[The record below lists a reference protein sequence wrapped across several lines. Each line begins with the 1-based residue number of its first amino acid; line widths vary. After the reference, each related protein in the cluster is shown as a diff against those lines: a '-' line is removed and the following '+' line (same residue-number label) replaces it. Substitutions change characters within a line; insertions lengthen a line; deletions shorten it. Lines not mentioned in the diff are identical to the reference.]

1 MQRHTYE
8 PPDLQYIV
16 HSSRSTQNPCVRQ
29 NGHPCFFLGFKQAS
43 VVPVAIEREPREI
56 RKLAHLFRQHAEIIV
71 VEIHED
77 HVRE

>member
-8 PPDLQYIV
+8 PPDLQYIA
-16 HSSRSTQNPCVRQ
+16 HSSRSTQ
-29 NGHPCFFLGFKQAS
+29 GFKQAS